1 MNRPAVSA
9 FRPLRRPTRATIK
22 HDRRNLIA
30 LAAGAAL
37 AAATPLPA
45 SAAEQG
51 VSEGISVLSIIG
63 HTPAWV
69 WLVLAGL
76 IWLGLARARDRE
88 VGLPGLILFPLI
100 ITALAIYNL
109 AGSGLA
115 AAIIAGLGVGA
126 LLGLAVG
133 ICLERR
139 NGAIRLDRGRL
150 RLKGEWISLVLVVAV
165 FLTHYA
171 RAVLSN
177 VDPALAVS
185 DGFQFITG
193 ALSGVLAAML
203 LSRTVMRLRI
213 ALA

>member
-9 FRPLRRPTRATIK
+9 FLPLRRPRPIAVK
-22 HDRRNLIA
+22 RDRGNLVA
-30 LAAGAAL
+30 LVAGTAL
-37 AAATPLPA
+37 AATPLPA
-45 SAAEQG
+45 CAAEQG
-51 VSEGISVLSIIG
+51 AVEGLSVLSIIG

-115 AAIIAGLGVGA
+115 AAIVAGLGVGA
-126 LLGLAVG
+126 LLGLAAG
-133 ICLERR
+133 IFLERR
-139 NGAIRLDRGRL
+139 NGATRLDRGRL
-150 RLKGEWISLVLVVAV
+150 RLKGEWISLILVLAV

-171 RAVLSN
+171 KAVVSN
-177 VDPALAVS
+177 IDPALALS
-185 DGFQFITG
+185 DGFEFTSG
-193 ALSGVLAAML
+193 ALSGLLAAML
-203 LSRTVMRLRI
+203 LSRTVMRLRV